1 MKLASL
7 TSGGKDSI
15 LAIHK
20 ALEAGHTV
28 PVMIT
33 AVPENTESYMFHS
46 ANLAA
51 VPVMAERAGM
61 LYVPVYTK
69 GEKEAELDDLT
80 AGLKNVRDT
89 YGVEGIVTGAI
100 ASEYQRSRIAA
111 ICEALNLTLYAP
123 LWGMSPDDVI
133 RDVSEFLDARIV
145 VTAADGLGE
154 NVLGKRIDDKLIP
167 VLKSVEKKRRINI
180 AGEGGEYE
188 SLVFNAP
195 FFSSPVQADG
205 MKVECTS
212 MTGKVTYERFW

>member
-15 LAIHK
+15 LAIQK

-51 VPVMAERAGM
+51 VPVMAQRAGM
-61 LYVPVYTK
+61 QYVPVFTK
-69 GEKEAELDDLT
+69 GEKEAELDDLMT
-80 AGLKNVRDT
+80 GIRNVRDT
-89 YGVEGIVTGAI
+89 YGIEGVVTGAI

-111 ICEALNLTLYAP
+111 VCSALNLTLYAP

-133 RDVSEFLDARIV
+133 RDVSQLLDARIV

-154 NVLGKRIDDKLIP
+154 NVLGKRIDENLIP
-167 VLKSVEKKRRINI
+167 VLKDVEKKRRINI

-205 MKVECTS
+205 MKTESTG
-212 MTGKVTYERFW
+212 MTGKVTYERFR